1 MLYAI
6 IIQIGATIYN
16 FDHLSYK
23 DLETCEYHR
32 EKIYDNFHTKK
43 WQGHGSMKVRCQRLS
58 NNGKSS
64 STSWTYN

>member
-1 MLYAI
+1 MVFGLLI
-6 IIQIGATIYN
+6 SIGSVVYD

-32 EKIYDNFHTKK
+32 ERVYETFMDTTWEKF
-43 WQGHGSMKVRCQRLS
+43 KVECQRLS

>member
-6 IIQIGATIYN
+6 LIHVGATVYI

-32 EKIYDNFHTKK
+32 ERIYETYMDITWKNF
-43 WQGHGSMKVRCQRLS
+43 KVECQLLT

-64 STSWTYN
+64 SKSWTYN

>member
-6 IIQIGATIYN
+6 LIQIGATVYN

-23 DLETCEYHR
+23 DLEICEYHR
-32 EKIYDNFHTKK
+32 ERIYETYMDITRKNF
-43 WQGHGSMKVRCQRLS
+43 KVECQLLT

-64 STSWTYN
+64 SKSWTYN

>member
-6 IIQIGATIYN
+6 LIHIGANVYN
-16 FDHLSYK
+16 FDHLTYK

-32 EKIYDNFHTKK
+32 VRVYETFMDTTWEKF
-43 WQGHGSMKVRCQRLS
+43 KVECQRLS

>member
-6 IIQIGATIYN
+6 LIQIGATVYN

-23 DLETCEYHR
+23 GLEICEYHR
-32 EKIYDNFHTKK
+32 ERIYETYMDITRKNF
-43 WQGHGSMKVRCQRLS
+43 KVECQLLT

-64 STSWTYN
+64 SKSWTYN

>member
-6 IIQIGATIYN
+6 LIHIGANVYN
-16 FDHLSYK
+16 FDHLTYK

-32 EKIYDNFHTKK
+32 ERVYETFMDITRKNF
-43 WQGHGSMKVRCQRLS
+43 KVECQRLS

-64 STSWTYN
+64 STS

>member
-6 IIQIGATIYN
+6 LIHVGATVYN

-32 EKIYDNFHTKK
+32 ERIYETYMDITWKNF
-43 WQGHGSMKVRCQRLS
+43 KVECQLLT

-64 STSWTYN
+64 SKSLTYN